1 VPYWFSVAMVMA
13 VIVCIALLQ
22 YAVHGGGLLYQ
33 YHHVTEAKHADVAPG
48 RWQLIAMVTVVPR
61 LFKDQW
67 LQAPPNVM
75 WFVVLIL
82 QYYVLFPVLR
92 SLLHAAGPA
101 RFLAVALATTLLAK
115 LLLITFVGG
124 IDHDPAGYLNHCLA
138 PFRLFEFALGMDA
151 RIWSCAPS

>member
-33 YHHVTEAKHADVAPG
+33 YHHVKEAKHADVAPG